1 MDKKWVFSGLVI
13 IFIAA
18 SLFFWL
24 PADAQEE
31 CPVGKKCIFNYAGTL
46 MLQATGGDI
55 ELFTNGDSE
64 DGGNIKLDISGSK
77 SASNI
82 FLKTQESGESNI
94 YLNYFAPD
102 HYGLAVTANGGL
114 YHDSFAVLVA
124 DGGYYD
130 INIDGISK
138 GLSLI
143 RSEVTPGQI
152 DSSRQLFTASGD
164 YNYWG
169 SANPTIGLSS
179 LYADNMYGLFG
190 QLAFIRSGDIK
201 DGGVRQ
207 YLQYRFNDIDSPS
220 NWGQWVEMCDN
231 SNNCRNFLNIL
242 DETSNGSLL
251 VYQDPDLLMD
261 AGLKINDPSA
271 LANCDAL
278 NTSGGV
284 IGCGSGGTGGG
295 VSGAGTI
302 NYIPKWSSA
311 SSLANSTIFDNSTNV
326 GIGTNAPSAKLDVNG
341 SLAVRGAVS
350 LTGTSY
356 IGQGHRLLM
365 VDNSGAVSVTSTISG
380 GNMVT
385 FAGTSA
391 SAVTGNRGGYNNAN
405 ALCVSVDP
413 ASHICTAEDILS
425 IINQGDVNTIPDKSD
440 GYWIS
445 NGPPGYTANVNDC
458 AGFTEGSTNFFG
470 AVWYKY
476 TTYPNGVGAIA
487 HCGNSKYFACCK

>member
-18 SLFFWL
+18 NLFFWL
-24 PADAQEE
+24 PVDAQEE
-31 CPVGKKCIFNYAGTL
+31 CPSGKKCFFNYAGTL

-55 ELFTNGDSE
+55 ELFTNGDSKY
-64 DGGNIKLDISGSK
+64 GGNIKLDISGFK

-114 YHDSFAVLVA
+114 YHNSFAVLVA

-152 DSSRQLFTASGD
+152 DSSRQVFTASGD

-207 YLQYRFNDIDSPS
+207 YLQYRFNDIDNPS
-220 NWGQWVEMCDN
+220 NWSQWVEMCDN

-261 AGLKINDPSA
+261 AGLKIDDPTA

-311 SSLANSTIFDNSTNV
+311 SSLANSTIFDNGNV
-326 GIGTNAPSAKLDVNG
+326 GIGTTTPDAKLDVNG
-341 SLAVRGAVS
+341 SLAVRGPVS
-350 LTGTSY
+350 LTNQLY
-356 IGQGHRLLM
+356 IGQGSRLLM

-385 FAGTSA
+385 FAGISATSF
-391 SAVTGNRGGYNNAN
+391 TGNRGGYDNAN
-405 ALCVSVDP
+405 DLCAAIDP
-413 ASHICTAEDILS
+413 ASHICTTEDILG
-425 IINQGDVNTIPDKSD
+425 IVNQGDVNNIPTTTS

-445 NGPPGYTANVNDC
+445 NGPPGYTVNANDC
-458 AGFTEGSTNFFG
+458 AGFNSNSNDDFGTVWIKISNSNNF
-470 AVWYKY
+470 
-476 TTYPNGVGAIA
+476 GVLQP
-487 HCGNSKYFACCK
+487 CGLPVKFACCK

>member
-18 SLFFWL
+18 NLFFWL
-24 PADAQEE
+24 PVDAQEE
-31 CPVGKKCIFNYAGTL
+31 CPRGKKCFFNYAGTL

-55 ELFTNGDSE
+55 ELFTNGDSK

-94 YLNYFAPD
+94 YLNYFTPD

-114 YHDSFAVLVA
+114 YHDSFSVLVA

-152 DSSRQLFTASGD
+152 DSSRQVFVASD
-164 YNYWG
+164 SYYYWG
-169 SANPTIGLSS
+169 AADPTIGLSS
-179 LYADNMYGLFG
+179 LYADVTNNLFG
-190 QLAFIRSGDIK
+190 QLAFIRSGHVK
-201 DGGVRQ
+201 VGTRQ
-207 YLQYRFNDIDSPS
+207 YLQYRFNDIDSPR

-261 AGLKINDPSA
+261 AGLKIDDPTA

-295 VSGAGTI
+295 VSGSGTI
-302 NYIPKWSSA
+302 NYIPKWSST
-311 SSLANSTIFDNSTNV
+311 SSLANSTIFDNGNV
-326 GIGTNAPSAKLDVNG
+326 GIGTTTPDAKLDVNG
-341 SLAVRGAVS
+341 SLAVRGPVS
-350 LTGTSY
+350 LTNQLY
-356 IGQGHRLLM
+356 IGQGSRLLM

-380 GNMVT
+380 ANKVT
-385 FAGTSA
+385 FVGTTTA
-391 SAVTGNRGGYNNAN
+391 SHNGNQGGYDSAN
-405 ALCVSVDP
+405 GNCASIDSG
-413 ASHICTAEDILS
+413 SHICTTEDILK
-425 IINQGDVNTIPDKSD
+425 IVNNGGSNTLPTTTD
-440 GYWIS
+440 GLWIS
-445 NGPPGYTANVNDC
+445 NGPPGFTVNSNDC
-458 AGFTEGSTNFFG
+458 IGFSTSSNDVLGTVWIKVNSTKYFG
-470 AVWYKY
+470 AVR
-476 TTYPNGVGAIA
+476 P
-487 HCGNSKYFACCK
+487 CGLSAYFACCK